1 MKVLFVCVH
10 NKRRSIMA
18 EAFGKKYGLNAYSAG
33 LEKTDGVDEKVVEV
47 LKEKNLNAKQKPQTI
62 DEVVREVGNFDVVV
76 TMGCLDKCPFV
87 PAKKHISWNIEDPAG
102 KDIEVYRKIR
112 DEIEEKVKELTNSL
126 KDI

>member
-47 LKEKNLNAKQKPQTI
+47 LKEKNLNVKQKPQTI
-62 DEVVREVGNFDVVV
+62 DEVVREVGNLTLSLQWDVWINAH
-76 TMGCLDKCPFV
+76 LFQQKS
-87 PAKKHISWNIEDPAG
+87 I
-102 KDIEVYRKIR
+102 
-112 DEIEEKVKELTNSL
+112 
-126 KDI
+126 

>member
-47 LKEKNLNAKQKPQTI
+47 LKEKNLNVKQKPQTI

-87 PAKKHISWNIEDPAG
+87 PAKKHIGWDIEDPAD
-102 KDIEVYRKIR
+102 KDIEVYRKVR
-112 DEIEEKVKELTNSL
+112 DEIEKKIEELIQILNY
-126 KDI
+126 